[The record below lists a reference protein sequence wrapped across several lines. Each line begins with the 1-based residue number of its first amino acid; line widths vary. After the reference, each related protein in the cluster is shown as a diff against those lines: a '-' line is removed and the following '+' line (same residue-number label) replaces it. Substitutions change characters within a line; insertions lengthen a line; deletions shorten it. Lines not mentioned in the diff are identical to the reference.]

1 MLQVV
6 VPGPPR
12 NLNGVQGALRL
23 LLADPARRL
32 VVTRW
37 LGVQSDDSLPLRGE
51 LETSASA
58 VPGQHG
64 VPVGADPRLN
74 LPQAGGPTT
83 CDDEYLRRATA
94 RADRGC
100 PPRWLQ
106 FGVRILPQ
114 IPGNRSDSSCALSAS
129 QFSDRS

>member
-83 CDDEYLRRATA
+83 CDDEYLRRAQPRAPTA
-94 RADRGC
+94 DVLHDG
-100 PPRWLQ
+100 
-106 FGVRILPQ
+106 F
-114 IPGNRSDSSCALSAS
+114 SSAS
-129 QFSDRS
+129 AYSHRSPATVANRAVP